1 MDLSKVKIVADSS
14 SDLFEYAA
22 TPYGYASLKIRTD
35 NKEYVDNTDLNVE
48 EMVNDLLKYSGK
60 SSTACPS
67 PEDWISAFGDAEYI
81 FCISITSN
89 LSGSYNSACIAKDL
103 YEEKHR
109 NRKVF
114 VIDSLSTGPE
124 MQVIID
130 KIAELVNSDKDY
142 ETICQEITE
151 YQKHTSLVFMLESMK
166 NLANNGRVSPLTAK
180 IAGVLGIRV
189 VGKAS
194 DVGTLEVLEKC
205 RGEKKVI
212 QALFDNM
219 KSMGYNGS
227 VVKISHC
234 FNLDAAQKLKSLILA
249 EFNNAKVIIGT
260 CGGLCSFYAEK
271 GGMLIGFEH

>member
-1 MDLSKVKIVADSS
+1 MDSSKVKIVADSS
-14 SDLFEYAA
+14 SDLFNYDSV
-22 TPYGYASLKIRTD
+22 PYGYASLKIRTD
-35 NKEYVDNTDLNVE
+35 IKEYTDNTSLDVKG
-48 EMVNDLLKYSGK
+48 MVDDLLKYSGK
-60 SSTACPS
+60 SSTTCPS
-67 PEDWISAFGDAEYI
+67 PEDWLSAFGNAEYI

-103 YEEKHR
+103 YEEKYID
-109 NRKVF
+109 RKVF

-124 MQVIID
+124 MQIIIN
-130 KIAELVNSDKDY
+130 KIAELVKSDKNF
-142 ETICQEITE
+142 ETICDEITE

-194 DVGTLEVLEKC
+194 DIGTLEVLEKC
-205 RGEKKVI
+205 RGEKKAI

-234 FNLDAAQKLKSLILA
+234 FNPYAAQKLKSLINS
-249 EFNNAKVIIGT
+249 EFIDAKVEIGT